1 MINSFRG
8 TVVTWLNQTLWGDVY
23 ISAPN
28 ITAARSSAPLDP
40 RVMAVARSWPGVVKA
55 EVLRSIDV
63 GSPEGSLAVAAVSDP
78 DFTVSRLFVSTDGGR
93 EAAAQAVKNGAVLV
107 SEPLA
112 NRLGLPSRG
121 AHITLF
127 TDSGPHDF
135 PVAGVYR
142 DYASSEGTVMMAL
155 DLYREY
161 WDDADVSA
169 VALKLR
175 SGVDVDTV
183 VKELNARLSG
193 LQELVVR
200 PNMALKADVLQV
212 FDRAFAITGAL
223 QWLAALVAFVGVLSA
238 LLSLQLE
245 RAREFGMLR
254 AVGLTPRQLRGEVM
268 LETGLMGA
276 VSGLLAMP
284 MGLTLA
290 LILIYVI
297 NRRSFG
303 WTLQFQISA
312 GVFLQ
317 ALLLAIGAAL
327 LAGVYPML
335 RMGRMLAADAL
346 RGE

>member
-1 MINSFRG
+1 M
-8 TVVTWLNQTLWGDVY
+8 
-23 ISAPN
+23 
-28 ITAARSSAPLDP
+28 
-40 RVMAVARSWPGVVKA
+40 
-55 EVLRSIDV
+55 
-63 GSPEGSLAVAAVSDP
+63 SDP
-78 DFTVSRLFVSTDGGR
+78 DFTASRLFVSTDGGR
-93 EAAAQAVKNGAVLV
+93 EAAAQAVKSGAVLV

-112 NRLGLPSRG
+112 NRLGYTQCSFLLPSQR
-121 AHITLF
+121 AHVTLF
-127 TDSGPHDF
+127 TDSGPHEF

-142 DYASSEGTVMMAL
+142 DYASSQGTVMMAL

-175 SGVDVDTV
+175 SGVDVDSV
-183 VKELNARLSG
+183 VKGLSTRLSD

-200 PNMALKADVLQV
+200 PNKALKADVLQV
-212 FDRAFAITGAL
+212 FDKAFAITGAL
-223 QWLAALVAFVGVLSA
+223 QLLAALVAFVGVLSA

-254 AVGLTPRQLRGEVM
+254 AVGLTPNQLRSEVM

-284 MGLTLA
+284 TGLTLA

-317 ALLLAIGAAL
+317 ALLLAIAAAL

-335 RMGRMLAADAL
+335 RMGRMVTAEAL